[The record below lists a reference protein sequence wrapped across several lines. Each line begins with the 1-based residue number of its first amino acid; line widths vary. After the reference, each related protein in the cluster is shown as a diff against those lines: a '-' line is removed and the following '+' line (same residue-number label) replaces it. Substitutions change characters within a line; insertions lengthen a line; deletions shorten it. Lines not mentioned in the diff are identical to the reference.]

1 MLGINHLR
9 EHEDFT
15 PVRLPDPSAF
25 LAAVIGLIDSS
36 CNLTHANARE

>member
-1 MLGINHLR
+1 MLGIEHLR
-9 EHEDFT
+9 DMKILQ